1 MKKWEKPELKVLGV
15 ENTLEGIS
23 STNIYAGD
31 GYKWVCNACGG
42 DERNTI
48 SDIGVEDKTLDIIY
62 TQDQSCA
69 ICRNQTWRK
78 VEKDTIP
85 SVGLS

>member
-15 ENTLEGIS
+15 EDTKDGIS
-23 STNIYAGD
+23 IANIYAGD
-31 GYKWVCNACGG
+31 GYKWVCNNCER

-62 TQDQSCA
+62 TQDQYCKFCS
-69 ICRNQTWRK
+69 QHYWKK
-78 VEKDTIP
+78 VPGVPKLTQ
-85 SVGLS
+85 S

>member
-23 STNIYAGD
+23 TTNIYAGD
-31 GYKWVCNACGG
+31 GYKWVCYACGG
-42 DERNTI
+42 DARNTI

-62 TQDQSCA
+62 TKDQYCTFCS
-69 ICRNQTWRK
+69 WHWWKK
-78 VEKDTIP
+78 VPGDFKLP
-85 SVGLS
+85 QS